1 MSCLKEPQRVI
12 DVTEIGDEVHRWV
25 VDTTYKILAKTDDGW
40 FWLQDIT
47 DEENYHAPIT
57 VYASDLDIWRDRLC

>member
-1 MSCLKEPQRVI
+1 MNYLKEVQQVI

-25 VDTTYKILAKTDDGW
+25 TDKTYKVLAKTDDGW
-40 FWLQDIT
+40 FWLRYVD